1 VTITYAETPEA
12 IETARTLFRE
22 YQEDLKID
30 LCFQDFSQELAT
42 LPGAYA
48 PPRGRLLLAAV
59 GGAAAGCVALRPVN
73 GDASEMKR
81 LYVRPAF
88 RSAGTGRA
96 LVETLI
102 AEARAIGYRRICL
115 DTLPVMARAQELY
128 ERLGFTDIPPYRE
141 NPVPG
146 ARFLALDLH
155 AG

>member
-1 VTITYAETPEA
+1 MTITHAATPEA

-22 YQEDLKID
+22 YQQDLGVD
-30 LCFQDFSQELAT
+30 LCFQDFSNELAT

-48 PPRGRLLLAAV
+48 PPRGRLLLAEADGRV
-59 GGAAAGCVALRPVN
+59 TGCVALRPV
-73 GDASEMKR
+73 GDDTGEMKR
-81 LYVRPAF
+81 LYVRPSA

-96 LVETLI
+96 LVEALI
-102 AEARAIGYRRICL
+102 AEARVIGYRRLCL

-128 ERLGFTDIPPYRE
+128 ERLGFIDIPPYRD

-155 AG
+155 TG